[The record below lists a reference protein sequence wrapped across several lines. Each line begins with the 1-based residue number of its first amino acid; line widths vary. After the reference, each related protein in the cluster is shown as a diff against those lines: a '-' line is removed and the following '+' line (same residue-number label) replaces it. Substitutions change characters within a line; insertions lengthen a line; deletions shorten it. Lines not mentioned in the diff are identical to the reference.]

1 MQAIRGS
8 KIMILGAYGQVG
20 TSLSKLLLT
29 FSPKTLYVSSLRE
42 EEANE
47 CASYLE
53 KFKTKETEIV
63 PLWGNVYF
71 PYRLKDKE
79 LKEIMD
85 NEGDLQILLN
95 FTFSELSES
104 VIMDSLLFQ
113 QISEA
118 KPEIIIDC
126 INTAQ
131 ALAYGDIYSIYEDLL
146 ERRKGDLLRKTLL
159 LSGLP
164 QLVRHIQLLY
174 ESLKRNNVKLYIKV
188 GTTGTGGMGLNLPF
202 THGEAVPSRL
212 LMLKSAFAGAHSM
225 LLFVLSKTP
234 DSPPI
239 KEVKPATLI
248 AWKNY
253 GKGKIKRA
261 GRGIPLYDSDS
272 AFNFTLKQGSQFD
285 LRNFPKKQSKRFL
298 EGTYIDTGENGLF
311 SLSEFKVITS
321 LGLMEF
327 VTPEE
332 VASYVIDLITGRSTS
347 KDVISALDSSSVHS
361 SYKAG
366 YIRQSLISEVESLKE
381 EGITYG
387 LLGPRVSKLLLEA
400 HLLKFSFESYSA
412 FLKKTP
418 VECSRISEEFIL
430 KPGNPVITSALSLGI
445 PILLK
450 SGSRLIFARRDTEE
464 RIWEKRPWKVSKE
477 NIDRF
482 AETEWID
489 LRRKNMER
497 WKKRIKEM
505 KSIDIYLD
513 LNGPIDPSYLVAF
526 VLKNEFGGGRGGATI
541 DQYSQ

>member
-85 NEGDLQILLN
+85 NEADLQILLN

-104 VIMDSLLFQ
+104 VIMDSSLFQ

-332 VASYVIDLITGRSTS
+332 VASYVVDLITGRSTS

-366 YIRQSLISEVESLKE
+366 YLRQSLITEVESLKE

-387 LLGPRVSKLLLEA
+387 LLGPRISKLLLEA

-418 VECSRISEEFIL
+418 DECSRISEEFIL

-464 RIWEKRPWKVSKE
+464 RVWEKRPWKVSKE

-526 VLKNEFGGGRGGATI
+526 VLKNEFGGGRRGATI